1 MGAGRRS
8 WARWRRNSARSAAA
22 VIAGALVWL
31 LVAVTGPV
39 PPAQAA
45 PGDFSVDDDAAA
57 SGEIFQLRV
66 LESLLEGGL
75 IDYGKTFASFPGHP
89 GPDWFQNNL
98 DGFWEN
104 PDDAPIL
111 QLPNLSLPLLQL
123 LNLGDASGLGSYA
136 SAQTCDYA
144 RASSGFV
151 LENGG
156 IDFGAVG
163 TAEGAEN
170 AYIDFANLWD
180 FVGPLSPGLDALLSE
195 FRIEF
200 GALAADAIAE
210 DGQFS
215 SDYTVGDLIIDLKS
229 PAVGGVTQLL
239 GGAVDGLAGPALDG
253 LIGSGGALESL
264 AKALAGALELGIIG
278 LSVGTLGGSSI
289 DVNALAINGLDSF
302 GTDLV
307 QTLLTEPL
315 SNADGSVTITL
326 SDGSLHFDL
335 AGLLVEAGYANG
347 LNDLP
352 PNFDVL
358 SPAMI
363 TAIQAGITDA
373 LVGTSPNSLFSKL
386 NAVIESALL
395 DLEVVIDLHALLK
408 PPVLPWPSA
417 EGAIVIRGTLGQFL
431 DPGSHGEPTIDTDLD
446 VLGVNL
452 SVLTDI
458 LADVLASVVAS
469 SGTAVLAA
477 IAAITNG
484 LQPALNAITATV
496 AGTLAPVLSVLN
508 WLVNIRINEQPTE
521 PLFVPGNPP
530 IDPQHGDLGPGSFTV
545 RALSFTLL
553 PLVFDLLK
561 LDFASASVK
570 GTAECE
576 PVDIFLQKLGL
587 NVDDEW
593 GGMNGSSWELRSNVV
608 TDGVDAP
615 GDVVVRSG
623 DTGAGGAPAWQPVPG
638 QAGVSHL
645 SGLEPGTYWLTET
658 SAPDGFSLLAEPVR
672 ILVTSD
678 GAVRLGVD
686 QGSGGTVTA
695 GWGRDLAH
703 LGIDD
708 GSPLW
713 DSAVVQVRDVPAVQL
728 PASGGSG
735 LAAVWWASAAL
746 VALAAASW
754 LLWNRRSRRETAM

>member
-8 WARWRRNSARSAAA
+8 WARWRRNSGRSAFA
-22 VIAGALVWL
+22 VLAGALVWL
-31 LVAVTGPV
+31 LAAVTGPV
-39 PPAQAA
+39 APAQAA

-239 GGAVDGLAGPALDG
+239 GGAVDGLVGPALDG
-253 LIGSGGALESL
+253 LIGSGGALETF
-264 AKALAGALELGIIG
+264 ATALADALATGLVVGSAGLLIG
-278 LSVGTLGGSSI
+278 S
-289 DVNALAINGLDSF
+289 DVNVNGLAINGLDSF
-302 GTDLV
+302 GADLV

-326 SDGSLHFDL
+326 SDGSLHLDL

-386 NAVIESALL
+386 NAVMESALL
-395 DLEVVIDLHALLK
+395 NLEFVVDLDATLRALF
-408 PPVLPWPSA
+408 LPAAS
-417 EGAIVIRGTLGQFL
+417 GSIVIRGTLGQFL
-431 DPGSHGEPTIDTDLD
+431 DPGSHGQPTVDTDLN
-446 VLGVNL
+446 VFGVNL
-452 SVLTDI
+452 SVIT
-458 LADVLASVVAS
+458 DVLARVLTGVIGG

-496 AGTLAPVLSVLN
+496 AGALAPVLSLLN

-686 QGSGGTVTA
+686 QGSGETVTA

-728 PASGGSG
+728 PASGASG
-735 LAAVWWASAAL
+735 LAAVWWAAAAL

>member
-8 WARWRRNSARSAAA
+8 WARWRRNSGRSAFA
-22 VIAGALVWL
+22 VLAGALVWL
-31 LVAVTGPV
+31 LAAVTGPV
-39 PPAQAA
+39 APAQAA

-75 IDYGKTFASFPGHP
+75 VDYGKTFASFPGHP

-151 LENGG
+151 LQNGG

-163 TAEGAEN
+163 TAEGADN

-180 FVGPLSPGLDALLSE
+180 FVGPLQPGLDALLSE

-229 PAVGGVTQLL
+229 PAVGGITQMTAD
-239 GGAVDGLAGPALDG
+239 AVDGLAGPALDG
-253 LIGSGGALESL
+253 LIGSGGALESF
-264 AKALAGALELGIIG
+264 AKALAGALEVGILGASFGILIG
-278 LSVGTLGGSSI
+278 SEVKLN
-289 DVNALAINGLDSF
+289 DLAINGLDSF
-302 GTDLV
+302 ATDLV

-326 SDGSLHFDL
+326 SDGSLHLDL

-395 DLEVVIDLHALLK
+395 DLELVIDLDAKLSALL
-408 PPVLPWPSA
+408 LPAATGS
-417 EGAIVIRGTLGQFL
+417 IVIRGTLGQFL
-431 DPGSHGEPTIDTDLD
+431 VPGSHGQPTVDTDLN
-446 VLGVNL
+446 VFGVNL
-452 SVLTDI
+452 SVITDV
-458 LADVLASVVAS
+458 LADVLAGVVAS
-469 SGTAVLAA
+469 FGTPVLAA
-477 IAAITNG
+477 IAAITTG
-484 LQPALNAITATV
+484 LQPALNAITAAV
-496 AGTLAPVLSVLN
+496 AGALAPVLSLLN
-508 WLVNIRINEQPTE
+508 WFVNIRINEQPTE

-530 IDPQHGDLGPGSFTV
+530 IHPQYGDLGPGSFTV

-576 PVDIFLQKLGL
+576 PVDVYLQKLGL

-686 QGSGGTVTA
+686 QGSGETVTA
-695 GWGRDLAH
+695 GWGRDLAL

-735 LAAVWWASAAL
+735 LAAVWWAAAAL